1 MTEIRIRKDGR
12 ITLPAGF
19 RQKYG
24 LKEGATLTLTD
35 LGGGNL
41 MFTPG
46 VSNFTRLADKL
57 AEELENA
64 GVKHGYVKDPRD
76 WPYSSYIEWEKRGL
90 YPPDFDWN
98 EPKDVDWGE

>member
-64 GVKHGYVKDPRD
+64 GVTLGDLLEALDDERKRYYEKHYA
-76 WPYSSYIEWEKRGL
+76 KR
-90 YPPDFDWN
+90 
-98 EPKDVDWGE
+98 